1 MKARG
6 GPVPQR
12 RYSSNTET
20 QTCLS
25 ATAALR
31 AGSPSA
37 LRCAIRGRCHPTGS
51 LSPDGVA
58 DTERGHEGVRAL
70 LSGSHRKVD
79 ERAVPRGDSAPGG
92 GCRRAAP
99 APPRP
104 PPAVVPFARSLRC
117 VPPRQRTSVLISM
130 TSAAPFYGVPRGLRR
145 LPGFGRRSAG
155 RRPPRGEGRSQTNGV
170 WRRFAVRTDES
181 QCNVLNYCH
190 ICFILR
196 KWKFTLEDRVIRKYT
211 ISRIIRIFSLE
222 IQLGLCQFLKWAVT
236 GTI

>member
-1 MKARG
+1 MWFHRSEGEGRACPSTPIFLQHRDAN
-6 GPVPQR
+6 VP
-12 RYSSNTET
+12 
-20 QTCLS
+20 LA

-31 AGSPSA
+31 AASPSA
-37 LRCAIRGRCHPTGS
+37 LRCAIRGRCHPTGL
-51 LSPDGVA
+51 LSPDGLA

-79 ERAVPRGDSAPGG
+79 ERAAPRGDSAPCG
-92 GCRRAAP
+92 GCREGSAPRGLSARWRVSQGRAGP
-99 APPRP
+99 AQAATRGG
-104 PPAVVPFARSLRC
+104 ALCSLRC
-117 VPPRQRTSVLISM
+117 VPPRQRASVLISM

-181 QCNVLNYCH
+181 QCYVLNYCH

-196 KWKFTLEDRVIRKYT
+196 KWKFTLEDKNYKKIYH
-211 ISRIIRIFSLE
+211 FSYN
-222 IQLGLCQFLKWAVT
+222 
-236 GTI
+236 